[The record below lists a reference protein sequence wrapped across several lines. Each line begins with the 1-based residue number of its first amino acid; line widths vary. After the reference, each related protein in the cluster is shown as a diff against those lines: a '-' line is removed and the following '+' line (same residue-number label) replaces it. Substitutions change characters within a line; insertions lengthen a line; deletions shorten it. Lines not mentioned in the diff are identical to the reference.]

1 MNYYILFL
9 SFSILKSV
17 YERTDSYFSAN
28 EHGDST
34 GCLSFVEEQ
43 PSFFMASHYLLD
55 VHHVL
60 HPSADPVS
68 HTSISK

>member
-9 SFSILKSV
+9 SVSIFKSV
-17 YERTDSYFSAN
+17 DERTDSYLSAD

-43 PSFFMASHYLLD
+43 PSFCMASHYLLD
-55 VHHVL
+55 VHHFL

-68 HTSISK
+68 HTSIAK